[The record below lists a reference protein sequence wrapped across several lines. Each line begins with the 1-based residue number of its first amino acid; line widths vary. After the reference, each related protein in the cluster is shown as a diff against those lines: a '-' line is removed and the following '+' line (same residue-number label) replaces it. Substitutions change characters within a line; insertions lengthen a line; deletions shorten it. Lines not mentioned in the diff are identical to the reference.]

1 MPFEDGKQLLVQMEQ
16 LQADKQQAT
25 IKFILEKVRIFYK

>member
-16 LQADKQQAT
+16 QQAYKQQAT
-25 IKFILEKVRIFYK
+25 IKFNI

>member
-16 LQADKQQAT
+16 LLADKQQAT
-25 IKFILEKVRIFYK
+25 IKFNI

>member
-16 LQADKQQAT
+16 KQADKQQAT
-25 IKFILEKVRIFYK
+25 IKFNI

>member
-25 IKFILEKVRIFYK
+25 IKLNI

>member
-1 MPFEDGKQLLVQMEQ
+1 MLFEDGKQLLVQMEQ

-25 IKFILEKVRIFYK
+25 IKFNI

>member
-1 MPFEDGKQLLVQMEQ
+1 MPFEDGKLLLVQMEQ

-25 IKFILEKVRIFYK
+25 IKFNI

>member
-25 IKFILEKVRIFYK
+25 IKFNI

>member
-25 IKFILEKVRIFYK
+25 IKFTF

>member
-16 LQADKQQAT
+16 QQADKQQAT
-25 IKFILEKVRIFYK
+25 IKFRGTKV

>member
-1 MPFEDGKQLLVQMEQ
+1 MPFENGKQLLVQMEQ

-25 IKFILEKVRIFYK
+25 IKFNI

>member
-16 LQADKQQAT
+16 QQADKQQVT
-25 IKFILEKVRIFYK
+25 IKFNI

>member
-16 LQADKQQAT
+16 QQADKQQAT
-25 IKFILEKVRIFYK
+25 INNTLLIIT